1 MPERPGEP
9 NRLLV
14 MVLMVMG
21 VPPFSMV
28 GRHGGHELAAHTLR
42 ISLEV
47 NLLLPPLGWLHCRL
61 LRS

>member
-9 NRLLV
+9 NKLLV

-28 GRHGGHELAAHTLR
+28 GRHDGHAWC
-42 ISLEV
+42 S
-47 NLLLPPLGWLHCRL
+47 
-61 LRS
+61 